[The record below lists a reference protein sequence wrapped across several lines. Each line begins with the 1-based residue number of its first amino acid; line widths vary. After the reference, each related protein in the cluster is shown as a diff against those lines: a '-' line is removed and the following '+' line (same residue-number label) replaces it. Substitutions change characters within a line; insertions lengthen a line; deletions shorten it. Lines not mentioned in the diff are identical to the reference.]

1 MKRRIFFGIAPI
13 LILVAGIGIYA
24 IILFRSLGGKI
35 DLLLKE
41 NYRSVVAGQQMK
53 ESLERMDSAAFFT
66 LVGEDARGRQLYQQN
81 EPIFAESLR
90 IEEHNVTLPG
100 EQALADSLHSLFA
113 TYSSETAKFWNLTD
127 LNQKRQVYF
136 DTLLPVATR
145 IKDTAQ
151 EVIRINE
158 DNMLA
163 ENQEART
170 LSSRSTR
177 YMILVGLEPVSFLLS
192 GCNDQS
198 FVRSRG

>member
-13 LILVAGIGIYA
+13 LLLVAGVGIYA
-24 IILFRSLGGKI
+24 IVLFRSLGTKI

-66 LVGEDARGRQLYQQN
+66 LVGEDVRGRQLYQQN
-81 EPIFAESLR
+81 EPIFAQNLR

-113 TYSSETAKFWNLTD
+113 NYSSEIAKFWNLSD
-127 LNQKRQVYF
+127 LPQKRQVYF
-136 DTLLPVATR
+136 QTLLPLATR
-145 IKDTAQ
+145 IKDSAQ

-158 DNMLA
+158 ENMLA
-163 ENQEART
+163 ENQEARS
-170 LSSRSTR
+170 LSSKSIRL
-177 YMILVGLEPVSFLLS
+177 MVIVGILGIGSMYPPLATS
-192 GCNDQS
+192 
-198 FVRSRG
+198 